1 MKKIL
6 YFIWGLPQNII
17 GLIMF
22 LSLKHLAVKQEKYN
36 HTTVLFFNKNL
47 GAVSLGIFIFV
58 FSDFGKSTD
67 YVVRHEFGHSLQSI
81 ILGPLYLLII
91 GLPSIIWAG
100 FFDNYRREHKISYYD
115 FYPERWANKLG
126 GN

>member
-47 GAVSLGIFIFV
+47 GAVSLGMFIFV
-58 FSDFGKSTD
+58 FSNFGESTD

-100 FFDNYRREHKISYYD
+100 FFDNYRRKHKISYYD